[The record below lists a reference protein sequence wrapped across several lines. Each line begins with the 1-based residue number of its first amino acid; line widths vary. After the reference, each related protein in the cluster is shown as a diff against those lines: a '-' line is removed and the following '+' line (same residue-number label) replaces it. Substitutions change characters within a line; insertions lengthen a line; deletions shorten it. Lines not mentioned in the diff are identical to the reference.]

1 MLYNMYAK
9 AILVI
14 SNYRKPFIIK
24 GLGGVGL
31 TKREF
36 FMPCGMKSAQKN
48 VQRSTKK
55 CAMN

>member
-1 MLYNMYAK
+1 MYAK

-14 SNYRKPFIIK
+14 SNYRKPLIIK